1 MAITSKL
8 RFKSFEVGSSPI
20 SGQVGL
26 RDTTKAGH
34 TLMFCT
40 KLSRCNSETV
50 AHYQAHNT
58 YAW

>member
-20 SGQVGL
+20 SGQVDL

-40 KLSRCNSETV
+40 M
-50 AHYQAHNT
+50 
-58 YAW
+58 